1 MLRAAVYSTKGKIQE
16 EALLDKSGEA
26 SRGGDMWAEGLRN
39 RFSKQRETGVTKPNL
54 SLFAHVQ

>member
-1 MLRAAVYSTKGKIQE
+1 MYSTKGKIQE

-54 SLFAHVQ
+54 SLFAQVQ